1 MNFFTS
7 GRLFAFFFRF
17 PLFSTRC
24 FLLHQRLEARAGI
37 EPAIKL
43 LQSPALPLGY
53 PASQRTRHLRVGA
66 CSFKFFQQKPD
77 SQSIAAK
84 SKRLAKRKVGA
95 AVPSRPQ
102 LSQARS
108 PHRLAKGK
116 GTFLPPAHPP
126 GAHAGTRMSPAPFCA
141 WPSAMTVA
149 IHPPQCYPWPAK

>member
-53 PASQRTRHLRVGA
+53 PASQRTRHLRAGA

-77 SQSIAAK
+77 SQSIVAK
-84 SKRLAKRKVGA
+84 TQPHQTKRLAN
-95 AVPSRPQ
+95 
-102 LSQARS
+102 
-108 PHRLAKGK
+108 GK
-116 GTFLPPAHPP
+116 GTFLSPTSPP
-126 GAHAGTRMSPAPFCA
+126 GAHAGKRMSPLRSITPRGDTPKLDLHTKQPRPRRLGPAFLRLAKRNAGCN
-141 WPSAMTVA
+141 PST
-149 IHPPQCYPWPAK
+149 